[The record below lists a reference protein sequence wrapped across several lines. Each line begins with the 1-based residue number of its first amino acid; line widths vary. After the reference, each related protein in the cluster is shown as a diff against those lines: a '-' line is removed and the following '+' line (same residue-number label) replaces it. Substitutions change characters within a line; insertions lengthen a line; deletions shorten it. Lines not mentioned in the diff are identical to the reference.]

1 MVQER
6 RGDGIR
12 DSVWCVGQA
21 EPSLIAL
28 AVSQFTLHAVFK
40 GAKPDFHHSMAADRS
55 KAFCASPVR
64 LRTP

>member
-1 MVQER
+1 MVEER

-12 DSVWCVGQA
+12 DPLRCVGEA
-21 EPSLIAL
+21 EASLISL
-28 AVSQFTLHAVFK
+28 TVSQFTLHAVFK

-64 LRTP
+64 LRKY